1 MRKKD
6 ERRFF
11 GITVILIV
19 IGFCFMGLSKY
30 YNRTTSISGD
40 LLDNPTV
47 SVPQEEEQKAE
58 PKKEKVYVNVF
69 FIGQNANK
77 EEVYKAVNRE
87 YDESIDGSKIK
98 FAINALIMGPK
109 SEEKAKGVYKSNFAI
124 ERRNMSQTLDLR
136 GYRADEALDEV
147 EAYLDKASLVNLTP
161 VYIIH
166 GHGTGALKQV
176 IRDYLMNSPYVA
188 KFRAG
193 EAAEG
198 GDGVSVVDIA

>member
-109 SEEKAKGVYKSNFAI
+109 SEEKAKGVYTEIPATTRVVSINETPAEVIINLNSAFEQGGGTESLYKRLYQLIKTAK
-124 ERRNMSQTLDLR
+124 RNTT
-136 GYRADEALDEV
+136 
-147 EAYLDKASLVNLTP
+147 KP
-161 VYIIH
+161 VYLYID
-166 GHGTGALKQV
+166 GTKAEV
-176 IRDYLMNSPYVA
+176 IGGEGIMITQPLNDNSL
-188 KFRAG
+188 
-193 EAAEG
+193 EG
-198 GDGVSVVDIA
+198 